1 MASEYVKLHILK
13 HALEHYIER
22 DGASEK
28 DIRREKRVLADVVDD
43 LERFKERINSGC
55 GDGC

>member
-1 MASEYVKLHILK
+1 MNEFRRLHILK

-28 DIRREKRVLADVVDD
+28 DINQEKRVLADVVDD
-43 LERFKERINSGC
+43 IEIFKERIDSGC
-55 GDGC
+55 GGGC

>member
-1 MASEYVKLHILK
+1 MNEFRRLHILK
-13 HALEHYIER
+13 HALEYYIER

-28 DIRREKRVLADVVDD
+28 NINQEKRVLADVVDD
-43 LERFKERINSGC
+43 IERFKERINSGC

>member
-1 MASEYVKLHILK
+1 MNEFRRLHILK

-28 DIRREKRVLADVVDD
+28 DINQEKRVLADVVDD
-43 LERFKERINSGC
+43 LERFKERIKSGC
-55 GDGC
+55 GGGC

>member
-1 MASEYVKLHILK
+1 MNEFVRLHILK

-28 DIRREKRVLADVVDD
+28 DINQEKRVLADVVDD
-43 LERFKERINSGC
+43 LEIFKERINSGC
-55 GDGC
+55 RGGC

>member
-1 MASEYVKLHILK
+1 MKNSYVKLHILK

-28 DIRREKRVLADVVDD
+28 DINQEKRVLADVVDD

-55 GDGC
+55 GGGC

>member
-1 MASEYVKLHILK
+1 MNEFRRLHILK

-28 DIRREKRVLADVVDD
+28 DITKKNE
-43 LERFKERINSGC
+43 C
-55 GDGC
+55 WQMW